1 MAPERQRL
9 ARLLLEEYLEMYAAR
24 DMRLVDRFSQDFSGF
39 AGSSDQLVK
48 AREAWVRMVLS
59 DFAQVPGRIGIHL
72 VDVFFQDLSLDVL
85 VATAFFHIQLP
96 TPDPIFARETA
107 RLVLVFRQEGADW
120 KIAHSSISIP
130 YGMPRGLDGFP
141 AEGPPTP
148 QRELQVLL
156 DERTRALAEAR
167 RQLDVLSHTDQLTGL
182 ANRRRFEQ
190 VLAREWERAQRAQ
203 TALSLVLLDVDA
215 FKAFNESYG
224 RLAGD
229 ACLQALALVLSQLV
243 ERQGTDLAARH
254 GGDEFAVLMPGL
266 DGQAALAAAR
276 HIQEAIAGLALRH
289 LGTPSGALTASLGL
303 ASLVPGRDQTPDEL
317 LRRADLG
324 LRRARQAGYNGIELA
339 PEAPGE

>member
-9 ARLLLEEYLEMYAAR
+9 ARLLLDEYLEMYAAR

-39 AGSSDQLVK
+39 AGSGDELVK
-48 AREAWVRMVLS
+48 TRESWMRMVLS
-59 DFAQVPGRIGIHL
+59 DFAQVPGRIGIDL
-72 VDVFFQDLSLDVL
+72 VDVFFQDWSPDVL
-85 VATAFFHIQLP
+85 AVTAFFHIQLP
-96 TPDPIFARETA
+96 TPDPLFARETA
-107 RLVLVFRQEGADW
+107 RLVLVFRHEGADW
-120 KIAHSSISIP
+120 KIVHSSISIP
-130 YGMPRGLDGFP
+130 YAPSRGADAFSTQN
-141 AEGPPTP
+141 TP
-148 QRELQVLL
+148 SQQHELQALL

-203 TALSLVLLDVDA
+203 APLSLVLVDVDA

-276 HIQEAIAGLALRH
+276 HIHEAIAALALRH
-289 LGTPSGALTASLGL
+289 LGTPTNAVTASLGV
-303 ASLVPGRDQTPDEL
+303 ASLVPGRDQGPDEL

-324 LRRARQAGYNGIELA
+324 LRLARQAGYNGIELA
-339 PEAPGE
+339 PEDPGD